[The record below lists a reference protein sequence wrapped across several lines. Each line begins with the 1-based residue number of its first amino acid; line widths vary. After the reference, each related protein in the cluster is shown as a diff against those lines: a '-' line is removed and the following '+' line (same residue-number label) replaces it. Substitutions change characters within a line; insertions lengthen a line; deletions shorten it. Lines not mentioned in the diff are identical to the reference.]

1 MTALTKEDKLQL
13 IDSRM
18 RNLEYRKY
26 GLELDQIVENAKSA
40 PEQSV
45 LDAISTGI
53 SEIDVQLSA
62 LTAELA
68 AVNALTE

>member
-40 PEQSV
+40 PEQDV